1 MLIQL
6 AVFLIHPVL
15 CFEGRQYIVWP
26 PALPIWMEFWAAATA
41 DRPVEEYPI
50 PGNVVFVPVDEM
62 GRPGAP
68 GATGVRMEAFV
79 AGTEPRAA
87 EGVPPSEP

>member
-1 MLIQL
+1 VI
-6 AVFLIHPVL
+6 
-15 CFEGRQYIVWP
+15 G
-26 PALPIWMEFWAAATA
+26 

-62 GRPGAP
+62 GRPGEP
-68 GATGVRMEAFV
+68 GVPGVRMEAFV

-87 EGVPPSEP
+87 VAVTAPPEQP